1 MTRFMLLWLTA
12 TLLLPGCAMRHL
24 DLAQQA
30 FNEGA
35 TIENQQRFSPQSDV
49 FVSPT
54 LSYASAYRYIGK
66 AVKKRSTLQKHN
78 LLGNAF
84 ALQALCEWKLNDY
97 ESAKRSARR
106 ALQALKSLESRQGIR
121 MSRDETLMK
130 ALPDILV
137 LDQVRSDL
145 FAFHMGL
152 VNFEAAK
159 QQYQE
164 QIFNKTDG
172 ASANLEAALYNLQ
185 QLEPAAGVSA
195 EMETYLVLVQ
205 LAGLKT
211 WAKGIDFLRE
221 SITEDRS
228 LTAESRRIA
237 TDFFL
242 QERQQYLAPRKAV
255 LLAELSALLP
265 GGTGHELYRFWDSA
279 L

>member
-1 MTRFMLLWLTA
+1 
-12 TLLLPGCAMRHL
+12 
-24 DLAQQA
+24 
-30 FNEGA
+30 
-35 TIENQQRFSPQSDV
+35 
-49 FVSPT
+49 
-54 LSYASAYRYIGK
+54 
-66 AVKKRSTLQKHN
+66 
-78 LLGNAF
+78 
-84 ALQALCEWKLNDY
+84 
-97 ESAKRSARR
+97 
-106 ALQALKSLESRQGIR
+106 

-137 LDQVRSDL
+137 LDQVRSAL
-145 FAFHMGL
+145 FAFHRGV

-164 QIFNKTDG
+164 EVFDRMDG
-172 ASANLEAALYNLQ
+172 ASAKLEAALNSLQ
-185 QLEPAAGVSA
+185 QLEPVAGANA

-228 LTAESRRIA
+228 LTPEGRRTA

-242 QERQQYLAPRKAV
+242 QERQQHLAPRKAI
-255 LLAELSALLP
+255 LLAELAVLLP
-265 GGTGHELYRFWDSA
+265 GGTGHELYQFWDSA

>member
-1 MTRFMLLWLTA
+1 MARLILLWITA
-12 TLLLPGCAMRHL
+12 ALLLPACAMRHL
-24 DLAQQA
+24 DLAQKA

-35 TIENQQRFSPQSDV
+35 ATENQQRFSPQTDV

-54 LSYASAYRYIGK
+54 LSYATAYRHISK
-66 AVKKRSTLQKHN
+66 AAKKRSKLQKNN
-78 LLGNAF
+78 LLGS
-84 ALQALCEWKLNDY
+84 ALALKALCEWKLNDY
-97 ESAKRSARR
+97 EASKGSARS
-106 ALQALKSLESRQGIR
+106 ALQALKIMENEAGVR

-145 FAFHMGL
+145 FAFHQGA

-164 QIFNKTDG
+164 QVFNNADG
-172 ASANLEAALYNLQ
+172 AAANLEGALNRLQ
-185 QLEPAAGVSA
+185 QLEPAAGIST

-205 LAGLKT
+205 LTGLKT

-228 LTAESRRIA
+228 LTAEGRRAA

-242 QERQQYLAPRKAV
+242 EERQQQLAPRKAV

-265 GGTGHELYRFWDSA
+265 SGMGHELYQFWDSV